1 MFNAQSTEKKRR
13 ILVVDD
19 EQDIRELLQ
28 VVFTDAGM
36 EVDTAGNAEEAVAL
50 YSKHEYDL
58 ITLDCAMPGTDGVE
72 LHKTLSQVFGFGRR
86 VSPVLPQRL
95 PPILVIT
102 GWSEEPMVR
111 DLVFGERVVGVI
123 QKPVK
128 CQELL
133 RVADDLLNW
142 ENFRRQRR
150 STALSRLTDRGVK
163 VAV

>member
-1 MFNAQSTEKKRR
+1 MHTPQTSEPKRR
-13 ILVVDD
+13 VLVVDD

-28 VVFTDAGM
+28 VVFSDAGM
-36 EVDTAGNAEEAVAL
+36 QVDTAGTAEEAVQL
-50 YSKHEYDL
+50 YSTNVYDL

-133 RVADDLLNW
+133 RVTDDLLNW

-150 STALSRLTDRGVK
+150 TNALNRLQERGVK